1 MVHHDITLGT
11 ESNKSKLRS
20 LPYAPDSRT
29 THGMYL
35 SFLPCIP
42 GHCTQH
48 FSREYISCQH
58 SSSSVLPFP
67 LYCNLTQLQ
76 HPTSVWSIFSPP
88 SRSTKYSEL
97 YSMVHSF
104 LQQYWLPSPDGS
116 ARGSMT
122 RVCLTVENEAVAA
135 YVNFDI
141 VDSLTTPFTQVTIN
155 ITFLSDL
162 CVDVVLI

>member
-1 MVHHDITLGT
+1 MAHHDITLGT

-35 SFLPCIP
+35 SSFPCIP
-42 GHCTQH
+42 GHYAQDL
-48 FSREYISCQH
+48 FREYISCQH
-58 SSSSVLPFP
+58 LSNFVPPFP
-67 LYCNLTQLQ
+67 LYCNLTQIQ
-76 HPTSVWSIFSPP
+76 HPTSVWSIFSPLF
-88 SRSTKYSEL
+88 RSTKYSEP

-104 LQQYWLPSPDGS
+104 LQQYRLPSSDGS

-122 RVCLTVENEAVAA
+122 WVCLTVENEAVAA
-135 YVNFDI
+135 YVNIGI